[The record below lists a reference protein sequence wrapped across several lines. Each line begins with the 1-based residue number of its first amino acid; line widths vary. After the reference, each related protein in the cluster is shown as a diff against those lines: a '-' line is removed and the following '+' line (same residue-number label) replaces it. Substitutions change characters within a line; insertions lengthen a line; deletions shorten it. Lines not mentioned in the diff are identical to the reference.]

1 MICKDFLVLLS
12 FKRVTAAVN
21 TLKAPAIQPWEE
33 PYIFM
38 GIDDAVMTNRTENLV
53 AYPIQRIDTQ
63 IFSSRKGPQQLAE
76 VGHCGPFRVMDWV
89 TPASAACS
97 GQAKGQATNCVT
109 ELRTPS

>member
-1 MICKDFLVLLS
+1 MQGFLGVAQFQAS
-12 FKRVTAAVN
+12 SSTAEVN

-63 IFSSRKGPQQLAE
+63 IFSSRKGPQQLAD
-76 VGHCGPFRVMDWV
+76 VSHCGPFRVMDWV